1 MLTMSFMAKRL
12 LKKFKKENYKVA
24 VNHSFL
30 HPNQEVTI
38 FTDESK
44 YETIYQMK
52 YGQIVTLMPTDNP
65 DNQIMYFHG
74 GAFTVPMNI
83 DQLEMIT
90 KIAIESNS
98 LVQIVDF
105 PLLPNYTSTEIL
117 ESAQE
122 ALDIVYSTEIPTFIV
137 ADSAG
142 AAIALQLLIKNPIK
156 IAGTSFISPWL
167 DMQLKDPEISTKE
180 NEDVMLS
187 LSVLRQIGKQF
198 EAGLHQDDWFDIF
211 DPQNLNV
218 GSIQIFYGENELLTP
233 INLKFIRA
241 LKQADKASVQVTAFK
256 DGFHDYTLWFKLPE
270 TKKTFKEIARFV
282 RGGLH

>member
-1 MLTMSFMAKRL
+1 MSFMAKRL

-105 PLLPNYTSTEIL
+105 PLLPNHTSTEIL

>member
-1 MLTMSFMAKRL
+1 MSFMAKRL

-105 PLLPNYTSTEIL
+105 PLLPNHTSTEIL

-142 AAIALQLLIKNPIK
+142 AAISLQLLIKNPIK
-156 IAGTSFISPWL
+156 ISGTSFISPWL

>member
-1 MLTMSFMAKRL
+1 MSFMAKRL
-12 LKKFKKENYKVA
+12 LKKFKKENYKVT

-30 HPNQEVTI
+30 HPNKEVTI

-105 PLLPNYTSTEIL
+105 PLLPNHTSTEIL

-156 IAGTSFISPWL
+156 ISGTSFISPWL

>member
-1 MLTMSFMAKRL
+1 
-12 LKKFKKENYKVA
+12 
-24 VNHSFL
+24 FL
-30 HPNQEVTI
+30 HPNQKATI
-38 FTDESK
+38 FTDKSK
-44 YETIYQMK
+44 DIKIYQMNH
-52 YGQIVTLMPTDNP
+52 GQTVTLTPTDNP

-74 GAFTVPMNI
+74 GAFTVPMNT

-105 PLLPNYTSTEIL
+105 PLLPNHSSTEIL

-122 ALDIVYSTEIPTFIV
+122 ALDIVYSTELPTFIV

-142 AAIALQLLIKNPIK
+142 AAIALQLLIKNPTK

-167 DMQLKDPEISTKE
+167 DMQLKDPEISAKE
-180 NEDVMLS
+180 SEDVMLS
-187 LSVLRQIGKQF
+187 LSVLRQIGQQF
-198 EAGLHQDDWFDIF
+198 EVGLNQDNWFDVF
-211 DPQNLNV
+211 DPQSLNI

-233 INLKFIRA
+233 INLKFIQA
-241 LKQADKASVQVTAFK
+241 LKQADKASVEVTTFK

-270 TKKTFKEIARFV
+270 TKKTFKEIARFIKDRV
-282 RGGLH
+282 H

>member
-1 MLTMSFMAKRL
+1 MSFMAKRL

-105 PLLPNYTSTEIL
+105 PLLPNHTSTEIL

-156 IAGTSFISPWL
+156 ISGTSFISPWL

-180 NEDVMLS
+180 NKDVMLS

>member
-105 PLLPNYTSTEIL
+105 PLLPNHTSTEIL

-122 ALDIVYSTEIPTFIV
+122 ALNIVYSTEIPTFIV

-156 IAGTSFISPWL
+156 ISGTSFISPWL

-198 EAGLHQDDWFDIF
+198 EAGLHQDDWFDIL

>member
-1 MLTMSFMAKRL
+1 
-12 LKKFKKENYKVA
+12 
-24 VNHSFL
+24 
-30 HPNQEVTI
+30 
-38 FTDESK
+38 
-44 YETIYQMK
+44 
-52 YGQIVTLMPTDNP
+52 
-65 DNQIMYFHG
+65 
-74 GAFTVPMNI
+74 
-83 DQLEMIT
+83 
-90 KIAIESNS
+90 
-98 LVQIVDF
+98 
-105 PLLPNYTSTEIL
+105 
-117 ESAQE
+117 
-122 ALDIVYSTEIPTFIV
+122 
-137 ADSAG
+137 
-142 AAIALQLLIKNPIK
+142 
-156 IAGTSFISPWL
+156 
-167 DMQLKDPEISTKE
+167 DPEISTKE
-180 NEDVMLS
+180 NKDVMLS

>member
-1 MLTMSFMAKRL
+1 MSFMAKRL

-30 HPNQEVTI
+30 HPNKEVTI

-105 PLLPNYTSTEIL
+105 PLLPNHTSTEIL

-156 IAGTSFISPWL
+156 ISGTSFISPWL

>member
-1 MLTMSFMAKRL
+1 MSFMAKRL

-30 HPNQEVTI
+30 HPNQKATI
-38 FTDESK
+38 FTDKSK
-44 YETIYQMK
+44 DIKTYQMNH
-52 YGQIVTLMPTDNP
+52 GQTVTLTPTDNP

-74 GAFTVPMNI
+74 GAFTVPMNT

-90 KIAIESNS
+90 KIAIKSNS

-105 PLLPNYTSTEIL
+105 PLLPNHSSTEIL

-122 ALDIVYSTEIPTFIV
+122 ALDIVYSTELPTFIV

-142 AAIALQLLIKNPIK
+142 AAIALQLLIKNPTK

-167 DMQLKDPEISTKE
+167 DMQLKDSEISAKE

-187 LSVLRQIGKQF
+187 LSVLRQIGQQF
-198 EAGLHQDDWFDIF
+198 EVGLNQDNWFDVF
-211 DPQNLNV
+211 DPQNLNI
-218 GSIQIFYGENELLTP
+218 GSIQIFYGEHELLTP
-233 INLKFIRA
+233 INLKFIQA
-241 LKQADKASVQVTAFK
+241 LKQADKASVEVTTFK

-270 TKKTFKEIARFV
+270 TKKTFKEIARFIRSRV
-282 RGGLH
+282 H

>member
-1 MLTMSFMAKRL
+1 MFTMSFMAKRL

-30 HPNQEVTI
+30 HPNKEVTI

-105 PLLPNYTSTEIL
+105 PLLPNHTSTEIL

-156 IAGTSFISPWL
+156 ISGTSFISPWL